1 MSIVEKAIGKLRS
14 DARNNTGPVDQR
26 RRADAPPP
34 REPRGEGRP
43 EPRAELRPEP
53 PHFERPIHIAAS
65 DDCVADTAPLRIDLD
80 ALRAAGGLPPQ
91 NAERQIADEYRRIKW
106 PVLER
111 AFGRAD
117 VALPER
123 NFVMVTSALPGDGKT
138 FTSLNLALSI
148 ARERDSSVLLIDAD
162 IARARMSELLGI
174 RQRPGLTELL
184 EHPGTDPARHIL
196 ATDIEGLRVMPAG
209 RVSDQV
215 PELMASQRMR
225 DLFAELGAR
234 NRERVIIFDSSPLL
248 ATNESQVLAK
258 LVGQVLMVVR
268 ANGTPRP
275 AVEEAVS
282 LLDRSRSISL
292 VLNQMRTVFGLGSYY
307 SGYYNYN
314 YGTGQGES

>member
-14 DARNNTGPVDQR
+14 DARNTGPVEAR
-26 RRADAPPP
+26 RRAEALPPAG
-34 REPRGEGRP
+34 RAETRP
-43 EPRAELRPEP
+43 EVRTEVRGPDP
-53 PHFERPIHIAAS
+53 FERPIHIAAS
-65 DDCVADTAPLRIDLD
+65 DDCVSDAPAVRIDLEG
-80 ALRAAGGLPPQ
+80 LRAAGGLPPQ
-91 NAERQIADEYRRIKW
+91 SAERQIADEYRRIKW
-106 PVLER
+106 PVLEH

-117 VALPER
+117 AALPER

-184 EHPGTDPARHIL
+184 ENPGIDAARHIL
-196 ATDIEGLRVMPAG
+196 ATDVDGLRVMPAG
-209 RVSDQV
+209 RGSDHI

-225 DLFAELGAR
+225 DLFAELSAR

-275 AVEEAVS
+275 AVQEAVA
-282 LLDRSRSISL
+282 LLDRSRSVSV
-292 VLNQMRTVFGLGSYY
+292 VLNQMRTMFGLGSYY

-314 YGTGQGES
+314 YGSGQGER